1 MAEIIYALCAL
12 TSFACAVLLGRS
24 WVQQRE
30 QRLLLWSTAC
40 FAALALNSL
49 ILVVDLIFV
58 PEVDLGLLRNIVALV
73 GVTFLLG
80 GLIWE
85 TT

>member
-1 MAEIIYALCAL
+1 M
-12 TSFACAVLLGRS
+12 RS
-24 WVQQRE
+24 CWAGAGCRTR
-30 QRLLLWSTAC
+30 QRLLLWSTTC
-40 FAALALNSL
+40 FAALALNNV
-49 ILVVDLIFV
+49 ILVVDLVFV

-73 GVTFLLG
+73 GVAFLLA

>member
-12 TSFACAVLLGRS
+12 TSFACAALLARS
-24 WVQQRE
+24 WRRKRE
-30 QRLLLWSTAC
+30 WLLLWSTAC
-40 FAALALNSL
+40 FAAIALNNVL
-49 ILVVDLIFV
+49 LVADLVFVPQVDLS
-58 PEVDLGLLRNIVALV
+58 LLRHGTALV
-73 GVTFLLG
+73 GVAFLLA

>member
-12 TSFACAVLLGRS
+12 TSFACAALLATS
-24 WVQQRE
+24 WRRKRE
-30 QRLLLWSTAC
+30 RLLLWSTAC
-40 FAALALNSL
+40 FAALALNSVLL
-49 ILVVDLIFV
+49 IADLVFV
-58 PEVDLGLLRNIVALV
+58 PQVDLGLLRNATALL
-73 GVTFLLG
+73 GVVFLLV

>member
-1 MAEIIYALCAL
+1 MAEIIYALCGL

-24 WVQQRE
+24 WRQNR

-40 FAALALNSL
+40 FAALALNNAVL
-49 ILVVDLIFV
+49 IVDLVLV
-58 PEVDLGLLRNIVALV
+58 PEVDLGLWRNAVAFV
-73 GVTFLLG
+73 GVAFLLA